1 MNTNIIKKRLIEIED
16 KKIEIL
22 LKIPIIND
30 DIEKMA
36 QLTSEYSQ
44 LGDEYY
50 ILKIELIKAKQKV

>member
-16 KKIEIL
+16 RKIEIL
-22 LKIPIIND
+22 LKIPIINN

-50 ILKIELIKAKQKV
+50 KLKIELIKAKQKV